1 MLRGIEKWITYFVLL
16 IVFILG
22 LVFLGKQIHVTNDL
36 KQGIAQ
42 SNLASPDFQKIVGL
56 HNASSKIFFLTF
68 FSLCLL
74 LIGIIIM
81 MKRIERAYDYSEVKE
96 KVRYHL
102 KTTTPAM
109 AMVVIGA
116 FLLAFC
122 TFRSSKIESLYAKQL
137 VDNNRD
143 KFATENNIPDAPIS
157 SPSVDSNA
165 MTKLKSQDAP
175 QPINSNITPGLN
187 NVSNIMPND
196 QIGKSIPSTDSSAL
210 AKSKSDPSK
219 PDKAQ
224 KAQTNTL
231 GQNAQSIPLL
241 STHSN
246 EAKKTESD
254 SKKTISKPINNDKKG
269 NNTHIAISKKSN
281 ESSSSNAPITPAD
294 VAWAGD
300 FQRNVIVS
308 GYNPTK
314 SEEQRYSHVLK
325 EGEKEMNS
333 NLSWAYQFLQKT
345 KKGYQP
351 TIQELQRFE
360 TVVQQNLTQ
369 GAN

>member
-36 KQGIAQ
+36 KQGITQ
-42 SNLASPDFQKIVGL
+42 SNIASPDFQKIVGL

-68 FSLCLL
+68 LSLCLL
-74 LIGIIIM
+74 LLGIIIM

-143 KFATENNIPDAPIS
+143 KFASENNIPNVPLGN
-157 SPSVDSNA
+157 PSVDSNA
-165 MTKLKSQDAP
+165 MTRLKSPNESQQIDTNK
-175 QPINSNITPGLN
+175 NSGLN
-187 NVSNIMPND
+187 NASNIVSND
-196 QIGKSIPSTDSSAL
+196 QIGKNNKSDDMATL
-210 AKSKSDPSK
+210 AQSKSNPSN
-219 PDKAQ
+219 PDKTKQAQ
-224 KAQTNTL
+224 ANTLEEKAQSN
-231 GQNAQSIPLL
+231 PLMNL
-241 STHSN
+241 HPN
-246 EAKKTESD
+246 ELTKKESD
-254 SKKTISKPINNDKKG
+254 SKGTISKPNNNDKKG
-269 NNTHIAISKKSN
+269 NSSHIATSKKAPSG
-281 ESSSSNAPITPAD
+281 NAPITPAD
-294 VAWAGD
+294 ISWAGD
-300 FQRNVIVS
+300 FQRNVVVS

-314 SEEQRYSHVLK
+314 SEEQRYSQVLK
-325 EGEKEMNS
+325 KGEKEMNS

-351 TIQELQRFE
+351 TNQELQRFE
-360 TVVQQNLTQ
+360 TVVQQNLTP